1 MSSRGLSLRWRMILI
16 IAGIPLLLLVPVFIY
31 VANQYRDAYR
41 QVYWGKGD
49 LITIQLQQTI
59 ETVAPY
65 VETIQDAPGLA
76 PFLQQIVENN
86 REFDFLALVDNTG
99 LVIEHSTPGLR
110 GTTIA
115 ELAGLDVN
123 APELREMPSFG
134 PIYLI
139 SRAVP
144 MPGDASRQLY
154 VVVGERASIVDP
166 QMTPLLLVG
175 VLVAVGLILLLHF
188 STRGLVL
195 NPLSRLVEGTHIIG
209 SGDLA
214 HTIPVERDD
223 EIGALARSFNDVTA
237 RLRDVI
243 GGLEQ
248 RIAERT
254 AALEHKTLQ
263 LETISLVSQEAGQV
277 RNVVALLETTVSTI
291 ADRFGFYHVG
301 IFILDDAQVWA
312 ILRAASSVG
321 GQRMLARGHRLQVGQ
336 TGIVGFVAA
345 SGKPRIAFN
354 VGEDA
359 AWFNNPDLPE
369 TRSEMALP
377 LKTET
382 QVIGVL
388 DVQSDA
394 SEAFTDED
402 ISTLQLL
409 ADQLTVSLNNAR
421 ALEMMEGALA
431 EVRDIQID
439 YSRQG
444 WARIAAQSRPL
455 AYEYDRVDVNPVPPL
470 PVPEDLYDGHVTRA
484 QMMDGG
490 VPVMMEALRAGGRV
504 LGYLGLSDPQRTWS
518 AEELSLVESVGEQ
531 IALALENA
539 RLFEESQ
546 QSQRQQTLISNVL
559 QVASN
564 PELSFEDVLTE
575 IARILAQALGMAAG
589 IYTFPAP
596 NVPRVQP
603 HAVLDPAEQKLPF
616 PEEVLALSDEHFT
629 FLRGLRRAEL
639 GPVLPLLGG
648 MTLAPEA
655 QEQLAPFDFGR
666 VFYVPLGTTGTQHGF
681 IVMLQY
687 RDNVLPLDP
696 ETRAL
701 IQRLANQIEVVLDNL
716 TLTEETQQRSE
727 EMRSLYNIS
736 LVLSELL
743 EPSDVLAA
751 IIEQGMELLNAD
763 GSGFFSYEPETD
775 TLLLT
780 LDRDGDF
787 ADKIGFRIP
796 HDAGLTGKA
805 IASQQTLFVEDY
817 NVWENRLP
825 LYESARFHSMIAVPL
840 IGRFGPQ
847 GVLLL
852 RSKEIATFGDR
863 EVRLSNLF
871 AQQAAAALDNAR
883 LNKDAQ
889 RRAEEFSLLSQAG
902 IDLLPIRDMEQLL
915 ARAADW
921 TRRIF
926 DVPHVLI
933 FLRDSETDE
942 FVIGRAVDVAEYL
955 VDESAD
961 RRPSSG
967 GLTETIME
975 TRKGLIIQ
983 DTREDDRESSE
994 RMASSGLF
1002 SRMGVPLRVG
1012 EDVLGTVLVS
1022 AVEANKFSES
1032 ELNLLEFLSTQ
1043 VSSAIQNALQFGRT
1057 EAALSVV
1064 RRQARYQANV
1074 SQAAALLTERG
1085 TEATSDVLRLLGEAS
1100 GAVGVLY
1107 LEYHAIEDA
1116 AALVAAAGGGD
1127 GGASHETRDM
1137 RVSHWQTRTMW
1148 AASGDNLDEAQLPRI
1163 PLERTQAWAD
1173 DLISRPYLVLHPD
1186 VLHDEEREMTQRIG
1200 FDSMLVLTVRGEALY
1215 PNIILLGR
1223 TGSDT
1228 VWEEEE
1234 IVAMQTAAAALSN
1247 TIAREGVFEEVQA
1260 SRTET
1265 EALYRGSAELNLAQ
1279 TYDGILN
1286 VVRAH
1291 TALGEGAHHVTL
1303 QLFDRPWTNEQ
1314 EPNYSEVV
1322 AHWTTT
1328 GVSALRQRF
1337 HLGEFPMARTMA
1349 RTTGLTLIDDP
1360 EHDPRLTRRNRALF
1374 SRFFG
1379 AKSVIFVPLVASG
1392 QRIGFLHAMYPEQV
1406 RFSDQE
1412 RRRLE
1417 SLTQQAAI
1425 AAQNRLQLLTIE
1437 ARVNRER
1444 MIREIT
1450 ERIQAAPDV
1459 QGVLQAAVRELGR
1472 AFGTPRNVI
1481 QFRPP
1486 EASEEEETQ

>member
-1 MSSRGLSLRWRMILI
+1 MSSKGLSLRWRMII
-16 IAGIPLLLLVPVFIY
+16 MIAGIPLLLLAPVFIF

-41 QVYWGKGD
+41 QAYWGKGD

-59 ETVAPY
+59 ETIAPY

-76 PFLQQIVENN
+76 PFLQQIVANN
-86 REFDFLALVDNTG
+86 PEFDFLALVDSRG
-99 LVIEHSTPGLR
+99 WVLEHSTPMFKGA
-110 GTTIA
+110 TITNLT
-115 ELAGLDVN
+115 ELDVDT
-123 APELREMPSFG
+123 PQLRNIAFFG
-134 PIYLI
+134 PVYLI
-139 SRAVP
+139 ARAVP
-144 MPGDASRQLY
+144 MPGAPEQQLFI
-154 VVVGERASIVDP
+154 VVGERAGIVDP
-166 QMTPLLLVG
+166 PMTALILIG
-175 VLVAVGLILLLHF
+175 VLGAAGLILLLHF
-188 STRGLVL
+188 SLMGLVL
-195 NPLSRLVEGTHIIG
+195 NPLNRLVEGTRIIG
-209 SGDLA
+209 AGDLA
-214 HTIPVERDD
+214 HTIPVERKD
-223 EIGALARSFNDVTA
+223 EIGVLAQAFNDVAA
-237 RLRDVI
+237 RLREMI
-243 GGLEQ
+243 GGLEE
-248 RIAERT
+248 RITDRT
-254 AALEHKTLQ
+254 ATLERRTLQ
-263 LETISLVSQEAGQV
+263 LETISLVSKEAAQV
-277 RNVVALLETTVSTI
+277 RNVVMLLETTARAISE
-291 ADRFGFYHVG
+291 RFGFYHVG
-301 IFILDDAQVWA
+301 IFILDDAKVWA

-336 TGIVGFVAA
+336 TGIVGFVSA
-345 SGKPRIAFN
+345 SGKPRIVFN

-359 AWFNNPDLPE
+359 VWFNNPDLPE

-377 LKTET
+377 LKIEDE
-382 QVIGVL
+382 VVGVL
-388 DVQSDA
+388 DVQSDVA
-394 SEAFTDED
+394 EAFTDED

-409 ADQLTVSLNNAR
+409 ADQLAVALNNAR

-431 EVRDIQID
+431 EVRELQID

-444 WARIAAQSRPL
+444 WARIAAQARPL

-470 PVPEDLYDGHVTRA
+470 PVPADLRDGRATRA
-484 QMMDGG
+484 QLMDGG
-490 VPVMMEALRAGGRV
+490 VPVVMETLRAGDRV
-504 LGYLGLSDPQRTWS
+504 LGYLGLADSQHTWS
-518 AEELSLVESVGEQ
+518 AEELALVESVSEQ

-564 PELSFEDVLTE
+564 PELSFEEVLTE
-575 IARILAQALGMAAG
+575 IARILAQALGMAVG
-589 IYTFPAP
+589 LYTFPAP
-596 NVPRVQP
+596 NVPRIQP
-603 HAVLDPAEQKLPF
+603 HAVLNPNGEQLPF
-616 PEEVLALSDEHFT
+616 PQDVLTLSDEHFT
-629 FLRGLRRAEL
+629 FLRGLNRAEL
-639 GPVLPLLGG
+639 GPVLPLFGDMAL
-648 MTLAPEA
+648 TPEV
-655 QEQLAPFDFGR
+655 QEQLDPFDFGR
-666 VFYVPLGTTGTQHGF
+666 IFYVPLGSTGTQHGF

-727 EMRSLYNIS
+727 ELRSLYNIS
-736 LVLSELL
+736 LALSELL
-743 EPSDVLAA
+743 EPADVLTA
-751 IIEQGMELLNAD
+751 IIEQGMALLHAD
-763 GSGFFSYEPETD
+763 GSGFFSYEPDSD
-775 TLLLT
+775 TLILS

-787 ADKIGFRIP
+787 ADKLGVRIP

-825 LYESARFHSMIAVPL
+825 LYESARFRAMMAVPL

-852 RSKEIATFGDR
+852 RSTESAAFSER
-863 EVRLSNLF
+863 EARLANLF

-902 IDLLPIRDMEQLL
+902 IDLLPIRDMGQLL
-915 ARAADW
+915 DRAADW

-926 DVPHVLI
+926 DVPHALI
-933 FLRDSETDE
+933 FLQDAETGA
-942 FVIGRAVDVAEYL
+942 FVVGRAVDVSEYL
-955 VDESAD
+955 VDEFED
-961 RRPSSG
+961 RQPSPG
-967 GLTETIME
+967 GLTETLLT
-975 TRKGLIIQ
+975 TRKGLVIK
-983 DTREDDRESSE
+983 DTREDARESSQ
-994 RMASSGLF
+994 RLAGNGLF
-1002 SRMGVPLRVG
+1002 SRLGVPLRVG
-1012 EDVLGTVLVS
+1012 EDVLGAVLIS
-1022 AVEANKFSES
+1022 AVEANHFSEN
-1032 ELNLLEFLSTQ
+1032 ELNLLEFLATQ

-1085 TEATSDVLRLLGEAS
+1085 TEAVHDVLRLLGEAS
-1100 GAVGVLY
+1100 GAAGVLY

-1116 AALVAAAGGGD
+1116 AAIVVAGNGHA
-1127 GGASHETRDM
+1127 T
-1137 RVSHWQTRTMW
+1137 VSHWQSRATWM
-1148 AASGDNLDEAQLPRI
+1148 ASHNGFDDTELLHV
-1163 PLERTQAWAD
+1163 PLERVQRWAD
-1173 DLISRPYLVLHPD
+1173 ELIGKPYLVLRPD
-1186 VLHDEEREMTQRIG
+1186 VLHDEEQELTRMLG
-1200 FDSMLVLTVRGEALY
+1200 FNTLLALTVRGEALY

-1223 TGSDT
+1223 ADGDAA
-1228 VWEEEE
+1228 WEEEE

-1247 TIAREGVFEEVQA
+1247 TIARERVFEEVQA

-1286 VVRAH
+1286 VVRSH

-1303 QLFDRPWTNEQ
+1303 QLFDRAWTDEQ
-1314 EPNYSEVV
+1314 EPIYAEVV

-1328 GVSALRQRF
+1328 EIGALRQRF
-1337 HLGEFPMARTMA
+1337 HLDEFPLARIMAHNP
-1349 RTTGLTLIDDP
+1349 GLTLIDDP
-1360 EHDPRLTRRNRALF
+1360 EHDERFTRRNRALF
-1374 SRFFG
+1374 SRIYG
-1379 AKSVIFVPLVASG
+1379 AKSVLFVPLIASG
-1392 QRIGFLHAMYPEQV
+1392 QRIGFLHAMYPESI
-1406 RFSDQE
+1406 RLSDQE

-1417 SLTQQAAI
+1417 SLSQQAAI

-1459 QGVLQAAVRELGR
+1459 QGVLQAAVREMGR
-1472 AFGTPRNVI
+1472 AFGTPRNII
-1481 QFRPP
+1481 QFRPLQAS
-1486 EASEEEETQ
+1486 ASEKAGDDTA

>member
-1 MSSRGLSLRWRMILI
+1 MSSKGLSLRWRMILI
-16 IAGIPLLLLVPVFIY
+16 IAGIPLLLLIPVFIY

-65 VETIQDAPGLA
+65 VDTIQDAPGLA

-86 REFDFLALVDNTG
+86 RDFDFLALVDSTG
-99 LVIEHSTPGLR
+99 WVIEHSTPGLK
-110 GTTIA
+110 GTTIV
-115 ELAGLDVN
+115 ELAELDVN
-123 APELREMPSFG
+123 APELRQMPAFG

-144 MPGDASRQLY
+144 MPGDASRLLY
-154 VVVGERASIVDP
+154 IVVGERASVVDP
-166 QMTPLLLVG
+166 PMTALIVVG
-175 VLVAVGLILLLHF
+175 VLGSVGLILLLHF
-188 STRGLVL
+188 SMMGLVL
-195 NPLSRLVEGTHIIG
+195 NPLNRLVEGTRIIG
-209 SGDLA
+209 SGNLA
-214 HTIPVERDD
+214 HTIPVERGD
-223 EIGALARSFNDVTA
+223 EIGTLAQSFNDVTA
-237 RLRDVI
+237 RLRDMV

-254 AALEHKTLQ
+254 ADLERKTLQ
-263 LETISLVSQEAGQV
+263 LETISLVSKEVAQV
-277 RNVVALLETTVSTI
+277 RNVVTLLETTARAIS
-291 ADRFGFYHVG
+291 DRFGFYHVG
-301 IFILDDAQVWA
+301 VFILDDVKTWA
-312 ILRAASSVG
+312 ILRAASSAG
-321 GQRMLARGHRLQVGQ
+321 GQRMLARGHRLEVGQ
-336 TGIVGFVAA
+336 TGIVGFVAG
-345 SGKPRIAFN
+345 SGQPRIVFN

-359 AWFNNPDLPE
+359 SWFNNPDLPE

-377 LKTET
+377 LKMEDE
-382 QVIGVL
+382 VIGVL

-394 SEAFTDED
+394 PEAFTDED

-409 ADQLTVSLNNAR
+409 ADQLAVALNNAR
-421 ALEMMEGALA
+421 ALEMMESALA

-470 PVPEDLYDGHVTRA
+470 PVPADLRDGRATRA
-484 QMMDGG
+484 QVMDGG
-490 VPVMMEALRAGGRV
+490 VPVMMETLRAGDRV
-504 LGYLGLSDPQRTWS
+504 LGYLGLADSQRTWS

-564 PELSFEDVLTE
+564 PDLSFEDVLTE
-575 IARILAQALGMAAG
+575 IARILAQALGMAVG

-603 HAVLDPAEQKLPF
+603 HTVLAPGGKKLPF
-616 PEEVLALSDEHFT
+616 PEDILTLSDEHLT

-639 GPVLPLLGG
+639 GPLHPLLGDIPL
-648 MTLAPEA
+648 TTEA
-655 QEQLAPFDFGR
+655 QEQLVPFDSGR
-666 VFYVPLGTTGTQHGF
+666 VFYVPLGSTGTQQGF
-681 IVMLQY
+681 IMMLQY

-716 TLTEETQQRSE
+716 TLTEETQLRSE

-743 EPSDVLAA
+743 EPADVLAA
-751 IIEQGMELLNAD
+751 IIEQGETLLNAD
-763 GSGFFSYEPETD
+763 SSGFFEYDAETD
-775 TLLLT
+775 DLALVL
-780 LDRDGDF
+780 G
-787 ADKIGFRIP
+787 AP
-796 HDAGLTGKA
+796 DAATAQVGLRLQRGEGLAGKA
-805 IASQQTLFVEDY
+805 LAEQQTLFIDDY
-817 NVWENRLP
+817 AVWAEQVSALHS
-825 LYESARFHSMIAVPL
+825 ESFHSIMAVPL

-847 GVLLL
+847 GVLTL
-852 RSKEIATFGDR
+852 RATEVAAFSDR
-863 EVRLSNLF
+863 EVRLANLF

-902 IDLLPIRDMEQLL
+902 IDLLPIRDMGQLL
-915 ARAADW
+915 ERAADW

-926 DVPHVLI
+926 DAPHAVVY
-933 FLRDSETDE
+933 LRDPTVGG
-942 FVIGRAVDVAEYL
+942 FVTGSSM
-955 VDESAD
+955 ESAE
-961 RRPSSG
+961 RVWMEPEESGPSSG
-967 GLTETIME
+967 GLTETIMA
-975 TRKGLIIQ
+975 TRKGLIVQ
-983 DTREDDRESSE
+983 DTREDTRDSS
-994 RMASSGLF
+994 RRLADGGLF
-1002 SRMGVPLRVG
+1002 SRMGVPLRIG
-1012 EDVLGTVLVS
+1012 EEVLGAVLIS
-1022 AVEANKFSES
+1022 GVEPNLFGGR
-1032 ELNLLEFLSTQ
+1032 ELDLLEFLATQ
-1043 VSSAIQNALQFGRT
+1043 VSSAIQNGLQFGRT

-1064 RRQARYQANV
+1064 RRQARYQANI

-1085 TEATSDVLRLLGEAS
+1085 TDAVSDVLRLLGEAS
-1100 GAVGVLY
+1100 GAAGVLY
-1107 LEYHAIEDA
+1107 LEYHAVEDA
-1116 AALVAAAGGGD
+1116 AVLDVAVD
-1127 GGASHETRDM
+1127 GSTEGTPRA
-1137 RVSHWQTRTMW
+1137 SHWQSRAMW
-1148 AASGDNLDEAQLPRI
+1148 AETSPDGFDDSPLPRI
-1163 PLERTQAWAD
+1163 PLQRVQTWAD
-1173 DLISRPYLVLHPD
+1173 ELIGKPYLMLQPDALHKKEHE
-1186 VLHDEEREMTQRIG
+1186 LMQALG
-1200 FDSMLVLTVRGEALY
+1200 FNTLLLLTVRGEALY

-1223 TGSDT
+1223 ADADNA
-1228 VWEEEE
+1228 WQEEE
-1234 IVAMQTAAAALSN
+1234 IVAMQTAANALSN
-1247 TIAREGVFEEVQA
+1247 TIARERVFEEVQA

-1286 VVRAH
+1286 VVREH
-1291 TALGEGAHHVTL
+1291 TALGEGAHHITL
-1303 QLFDRPWTNEQ
+1303 QLFDRPWTDDQ
-1314 EPNYSEVV
+1314 EPDYSEVV

-1328 GVSALRQRF
+1328 GISALRQRYR
-1337 HLGEFPMARTMA
+1337 LEEFPLARIIA
-1349 RTTGLTLIDDP
+1349 RDAGMTLIDDL
-1360 EHDPRLTRRNRALF
+1360 EHDSRFTRRNRALF
-1374 SRFFG
+1374 MRIYG
-1379 AKSVIFVPLVASG
+1379 AKSTLFLPLVASG
-1392 QRIGFLHAMYPEQV
+1392 QRIGFLNAMYPEQV

-1486 EASEEEETQ
+1486 QASED

>member
-1 MSSRGLSLRWRMILI
+1 MSSKGLSLRWRMILI

-31 VANQYRDAYR
+31 VANQYRNAYR

-86 REFDFLALVDNTG
+86 RDFDFLALVDSTG
-99 LVIEHSTPGLR
+99 WVIEHSTPGLK

-115 ELAGLDVN
+115 ELAELDVN
-123 APELREMPSFG
+123 APELRTMPAFG

-144 MPGDASRQLY
+144 MPGDASRLLY
-154 VVVGERASIVDP
+154 IVVGERAGIVEP
-166 QMTPLLLVG
+166 SMTVLILVG
-175 VLVAVGLILLLHF
+175 VLGAVGLILLLHF
-188 STRGLVL
+188 SLMGLVL
-195 NPLSRLVEGTHIIG
+195 NPLNRLVEGTRIIG
-209 SGDLA
+209 SGNLA
-214 HTIPVERDD
+214 HTIPIERDD
-223 EIGALARSFNDVTA
+223 EIGTLAQSFNDVTA
-237 RLRDVI
+237 RLRDMV

-248 RIAERT
+248 RIVERT
-254 AALEHKTLQ
+254 AALEHRTLQ
-263 LETISLVSQEAGQV
+263 LETISLVSKEAAQV
-277 RNVVALLETTVSTI
+277 RNVVTLLETTVRAIS
-291 ADRFGFYHVG
+291 DRFGFYHVG
-301 IFILDDAQVWA
+301 IFILDDAKMWA
-312 ILRAASSVG
+312 ILRAASSAG

-336 TGIVGFVAA
+336 TGIVGFVAG
-345 SGKPRIAFN
+345 SGKPRIVFN

-359 AWFNNPDLPE
+359 VWFNNPDLPN

-377 LKTET
+377 LKAEDE
-382 QVIGVL
+382 VIGVL

-394 SEAFTDED
+394 PEAFTAED

-409 ADQLTVSLNNAR
+409 ADQLAVALNNAR

-455 AYEYDRVDVNPVPPL
+455 AYEYDRVDVNPVSPL
-470 PVPEDLYDGHVTRA
+470 PVPAELRDGRATRA
-484 QMMDGG
+484 QLMDGG
-490 VPVMMEALRAGGRV
+490 VPVVMETLRAGDRV
-504 LGYLGLSDPQRTWS
+504 LGYLGLADSQRTWS
-518 AEELSLVESVGEQ
+518 AEELSLVESVSEQ

-564 PELSFEDVLTE
+564 PDLSFEEVLTE

-589 IYTFPAP
+589 LYTFPTL
-596 NVPRVQP
+596 NVPRIQP
-603 HAVLDPAEQKLPF
+603 HAVLDPAGQRLPF
-616 PEEVLALSDEHFT
+616 PDEVLTLSDEHFT
-629 FLRGLRRAEL
+629 FLRGLNRAEL

-648 MTLAPEA
+648 MTLSPEA
-655 QEQLAPFDFGR
+655 QKQLAPFDFGR
-666 VFYVPLGTTGTQHGF
+666 VFYVPLGSSGTQHGF

-727 EMRSLYNIS
+727 ELRSLYNIS
-736 LVLSELL
+736 LTLSELL
-743 EPSDVLAA
+743 EPADVLAA
-751 IIEQGMELLNAD
+751 IVEQGVTLLNAD
-763 GSGFFSYEPETD
+763 GGGFFRYEPDTD
-775 TLLLT
+775 TLILS
-780 LDRDGDF
+780 LDHDGDF

-796 HDAGLTGKA
+796 RDAGLTGKA

-825 LYESARFHSMIAVPL
+825 LYESARFRAMMAVPL

-852 RSKEIATFGDR
+852 RSKEIAAFSER
-863 EVRLSNLF
+863 EARLANLF

-902 IDLLPIRDMEQLL
+902 IDLLPIRDMGQLL
-915 ARAADW
+915 ERAADW

-926 DVPHVLI
+926 AVSRTVI
-933 FLRDSETDE
+933 YLRDPHGDG
-942 FVIGRAVDVAEYL
+942 FVSGHSVDSAAHAWAEHDAVPL
-955 VDESAD
+955 
-961 RRPSSG
+961 PTPG
-967 GLTETIME
+967 GLTETIMA
-975 TRKGLIIQ
+975 TRKSLIIK
-983 DTREDDRESSE
+983 DTREDARESSRRLAE
-994 RMASSGLF
+994 IGLLA
-1002 SRMGVPLRVG
+1002 RMGAPLRVG
-1012 EDVLGTVLVS
+1012 EDVLGAVLIS
-1022 AVEANKFSES
+1022 GVEANQFGER
-1032 ELNLLEFLSTQ
+1032 ELNLLEFLATQ
-1043 VSSAIQNALQFGRT
+1043 VSSAIQNALQFDRT

-1064 RRQARYQANV
+1064 RRQARYQANI
-1074 SQAAALLTERG
+1074 SQATALLTERG
-1085 TEATSDVLRLLGEAS
+1085 TEATPDVLRLLGEAS
-1100 GAVGVLY
+1100 GAAGVLY
-1107 LEYHAIEDA
+1107 LEYHALEDA
-1116 AALVAAAGGGD
+1116 AAVVAGNGGEV
-1127 GGASHETRDM
+1127 A
-1137 RVSHWQTRTMW
+1137 SHWQSRAVW
-1148 AASGDNLDEAQLPRI
+1148 LASAGSFDVTQLPRF
-1163 PLERTQAWAD
+1163 PLERVQVWAD
-1173 DLISRPYLVLHPD
+1173 ELIARPYLTLRPD
-1186 VLHDEEREMTQRIG
+1186 ALHDEERELMRTLG
-1200 FDSMLVLTVRGEALY
+1200 FNTMLALTVRGEALY
-1215 PNIILLGR
+1215 PNVILLGR
-1223 TGSDT
+1223 VDGDT
-1228 VWEEEE
+1228 VWQEEE

-1247 TIAREGVFEEVQA
+1247 TIARERVFEEVQA

-1286 VVRAH
+1286 VIREH
-1291 TALGEGAHHVTL
+1291 TALGEGAHHITL
-1303 QLFDRPWTNEQ
+1303 QLFNRPWTDDQ
-1314 EPNYSEVV
+1314 EPDYSEVV

-1328 GVSALRQRF
+1328 GISALRQRYR
-1337 HLGEFPMARTMA
+1337 LEEFPLVRQIARNAGMMF
-1349 RTTGLTLIDDP
+1349 IDNIEQDS
-1360 EHDPRLTRRNRALF
+1360 RFTRRNRALF
-1374 SRFFG
+1374 VRIYG
-1379 AKSVIFVPLVASG
+1379 AKSILFLPLVASG
-1392 QRIGFLHAMYPEQV
+1392 QRIGFLNAMYPAQV

-1472 AFGTPRNVI
+1472 AFGTPRNII

-1486 EASEEEETQ
+1486 QASEEERR

>member
-16 IAGIPLLLLVPVFIY
+16 IAGIPLVLLIPVFIY
-31 VANQYRDAYR
+31 VANQYRNAYR

-59 ETVAPY
+59 QTVAPY

-76 PFLQQIVENN
+76 PFLQQIVVNN
-86 REFDFLALVDNTG
+86 REFDFLALVDSAG
-99 LVIEHSTPGLR
+99 WVIEHSTPGLK
-110 GTTIA
+110 GTRII

-123 APELREMPSFG
+123 VPELREMPAFG

-144 MPGDASRQLY
+144 MPGDTSRLLY
-154 VVVGERASIVDP
+154 IVVGERASIVDP
-166 QMTPLLLVG
+166 QMTALWLAGALA
-175 VLVAVGLILLLHF
+175 AVGLISLLHF
-188 STRGLVL
+188 SMRALIL
-195 NPLSRLVEGTHIIG
+195 SPLSRLVEGARIIG
-209 SGDLA
+209 AGNLA
-214 HTIPVERDD
+214 YAIPVERED
-223 EIGALARSFNDVTA
+223 EIGVLAQAFNDGAA
-237 RLRDVI
+237 RLRDMI

-254 AALEHKTLQ
+254 AALERKTAQ
-263 LETISLVSQEAGQV
+263 LETVSLVSKEAAQV
-277 RNVVALLETTVSTI
+277 RNVVMFLETTAHAISE
-291 ADRFGFYHVG
+291 RFGFYHVG
-301 IFILDDAQVWA
+301 IFILDDAKVWA
-312 ILRAASSVG
+312 ILRAASSAG
-321 GQRMLARGHRLQVGQ
+321 GQRMLARGHRLEVGQ
-336 TGIVGFVAA
+336 TGIVGFVAG
-345 SGKPRIAFN
+345 SGKPRIVFN
-354 VGEDA
+354 VGEDT

-377 LKTET
+377 LTVEDE
-382 QVIGVL
+382 VVGVL

-394 SEAFTDED
+394 AEAFTDDD

-409 ADQLTVSLNNAR
+409 ADQLTVALNNAR

-470 PVPEDLYDGHVTRA
+470 PVPTDLRDGRVTRA
-484 QMMDGG
+484 QLMDGG
-490 VPVMMEALRAGGRV
+490 VPVVMEALRAGDRV
-504 LGYLGLSDPQRTWS
+504 LGYLGLADSQRTWS
-518 AEELSLVESVGEQ
+518 PEELSLVESVGEQ

-589 IYTFPAP
+589 IFTFPVP
-596 NVPRVQP
+596 NVPRIQP
-603 HAVLDPAEQKLPF
+603 HAVLDSAGHQLPF
-616 PEEVLALSDEHFT
+616 PQEVLTLSDEHFT
-629 FLRGLRRAEL
+629 FLRGLNRAEL

-648 MTLAPEA
+648 IALSQEA
-655 QEQLAPFDFGR
+655 QEQFAPFDFGR
-666 VFYVPLGTTGTQHGF
+666 VFYVPLGSSGTQHGF

-727 EMRSLYNIS
+727 ELRSLYNIS
-736 LVLSELL
+736 LALSELL
-743 EPSDVLAA
+743 EPADVLTA
-751 IIEQGMELLNAD
+751 IVEQGVALLHAD
-763 GSGFFSYEPETD
+763 GSGFFSYEPDTD
-775 TLLLT
+775 TLILS

-787 ADKIGFRIP
+787 ADKLGFRIS

-817 NVWENRLP
+817 NMWESRLP
-825 LYESARFHSMIAVPL
+825 LYESARFRAMMAVPL

-852 RSKEIATFGDR
+852 RSKDIAAFSER
-863 EVRLSNLF
+863 EARLANLF

-902 IDLLPIRDMEQLL
+902 IDLLPIRDMGQLL
-915 ARAADW
+915 DRAADW

-926 DVPHVLI
+926 DVPHALI
-933 FLRDSETDE
+933 FLREAETGA
-942 FVIGRAVDVAEYL
+942 FVVGRAVDVSEYL
-955 VDESAD
+955 VQESED
-961 RRPSSG
+961 RQPSPG
-967 GLTETIME
+967 GLTETVMK
-975 TRKGLIIQ
+975 TRKGLIVP
-983 DTREDDRESSE
+983 DTREDARESSQ
-994 RMASSGLF
+994 RLAGSGLF
-1002 SRMGVPLRVG
+1002 TRMGVPLRVG
-1012 EDVLGTVLVS
+1012 EEVLGAVLIS
-1022 AVEANKFSES
+1022 GVEANQFSER
-1032 ELNLLEFLSTQ
+1032 ELNLLEFLATQ

-1085 TEATSDVLRLLGEAS
+1085 TDAVSDVLRLLGEAS
-1100 GAVGVLY
+1100 GAAGVFY
-1107 LEYHAIEDA
+1107 LEYHAVEDA
-1116 AALVAAAGGGD
+1116 TTVAAGD
-1127 GGASHETRDM
+1127 GDETA
-1137 RVSHWQTRTMW
+1137 SHWQSRAVW
-1148 AASGDNLDEAQLPRI
+1148 LASGGGFDETQLSLV
-1163 PLERTQAWAD
+1163 PLERVQVWAD
-1173 DLISRPYLVLHPD
+1173 ELIGRPYLVLQPD
-1186 VLHDEEREMTQRIG
+1186 ALHGAERQLVQMFG
-1200 FDSMLVLTVRGEALY
+1200 FNTLLLLTVRGEALY

-1223 TGSDT
+1223 ADGDT
-1228 VWEEEE
+1228 VWQEEE
-1234 IVAMQTAAAALSN
+1234 IVAMQTAAATLSN
-1247 TIAREGVFEEVQA
+1247 TIARERVFEEVQA

-1286 VVRAH
+1286 VVRSY

-1303 QLFDRPWTNEQ
+1303 QLFDRAWTDGQ
-1314 EPNYSEVV
+1314 EPHYSEVV

-1328 GVSALRQRF
+1328 DTNALRQRF
-1337 HLGEFPMARTMA
+1337 YLDEFPLARMVA
-1349 RTTGLTLIDDP
+1349 RDPGLTLIDDP
-1360 EHDPRLTRRNRALF
+1360 DHDERLTRRNRALF
-1374 SRFFG
+1374 SRVFG
-1379 AKSVIFVPLVASG
+1379 AKSILFLPLIASG

-1406 RFSDQE
+1406 RFSEQE

-1472 AFGTPRNVI
+1472 AFGTPRNII

-1486 EASEEEETQ
+1486 PASEDEKAGDDSA

>member
-1 MSSRGLSLRWRMILI
+1 MSPKGLSLRWRMILI
-16 IAGIPLLLLVPVFIY
+16 IAGIPLLLLIPVFIY

-76 PFLQQIVENN
+76 PFLQQIVANN
-86 REFDFLALVDNTG
+86 PEFDFLALVDSQG
-99 LVIEHSTPGLR
+99 WVLEHSAPMFKGA
-110 GTTIA
+110 TIIKLT
-115 ELAGLDVN
+115 ELDVE
-123 APELREMPSFG
+123 APQLREVPYFG
-134 PIYLI
+134 TVYLI
-139 SRAVP
+139 TRAVP
-144 MPGDASRQLY
+144 MPGAPEQPLY
-154 VVVGERASIVDP
+154 IVVGERASIVDP
-166 QMTPLLLVG
+166 PMMPLSLVG
-175 VLVAVGLILLLHF
+175 VAGAVGLILLLHF
-188 STRGLVL
+188 SLLGLVL
-195 NPLSRLVEGTHIIG
+195 NPLNRLVEGTCII
-209 SGDLA
+209 SAGDLT
-214 HTIPVERDD
+214 HTIPVERQD
-223 EIGALARSFNDVTA
+223 EIGTLAQAFNAVTA
-237 RLRDVI
+237 RLHDVI
-243 GGLEQ
+243 GGLEE

-254 AALEHKTLQ
+254 AALEHRTLQ
-263 LETISLVSQEAGQV
+263 LETISLVSKEAAQV
-277 RNVVALLETTVSTI
+277 RNVVMLLETTARAISEG
-291 ADRFGFYHVG
+291 FGFYHVG
-301 IFILDDAQVWA
+301 IFILDDAKVWA

-336 TGIVGFVAA
+336 TGIVGFVAS
-345 SGKPRIAFN
+345 SGKPRIVFN

-377 LKTET
+377 LKTEDE
-382 QVIGVL
+382 VIGVL
-388 DVQSDA
+388 DVQSDVA
-394 SEAFTDED
+394 EAFTDED

-409 ADQLTVSLNNAR
+409 ADQLAVALNNAR

-444 WARIAAQSRPL
+444 WARIAAQARPL

-470 PVPEDLYDGHVTRA
+470 PVPDDLRDGRVTRA
-484 QMMDGG
+484 QLMDGG
-490 VPVMMEALRAGGRV
+490 VPVMMEALRAGDRV
-504 LGYLGLSDPQRTWS
+504 LGYLGLADSQRTWS
-518 AEELSLVESVGEQ
+518 AEELSLVESVSEQ

-564 PELSFEDVLTE
+564 PDLSFEDVLAE
-575 IARILAQALGMAAG
+575 IARILAQALGMAVG
-589 IYTFPAP
+589 IYTFPTP
-596 NVPRVQP
+596 NVPRIQP
-603 HAVLDPAEQKLPF
+603 HAVLDPAGETLPF
-616 PEEVLALSDEHFT
+616 PEDILTLSDEHFT

-648 MTLAPEA
+648 ITLAPAA

-666 VFYVPLGTTGTQHGF
+666 VFYVPLGSTGTQHGF

-727 EMRSLYNIS
+727 ELRSLYNIS
-736 LVLSELL
+736 LALSELL
-743 EPSDVLAA
+743 EPEDVLTA
-751 IIEQGMELLNAD
+751 IVEQGLALLDAD
-763 GSGFFSYEPETD
+763 GSGFFSYDVETD
-775 TLLLT
+775 SLILT
-780 LDRDGDF
+780 RDAP
-787 ADKIGFRIP
+787 ADASSQLGIRLQRGEGL
-796 HDAGLTGKA
+796 AGEALVK
-805 IASQQTLFVEDY
+805 QQTLFIEDY
-817 NVWENRLP
+817 EAWDKHISTLA
-825 LYESARFHSMIAVPL
+825 SSQFHSIIAVPL

-847 GVLLL
+847 GVLIL
-852 RSKEIATFGDR
+852 RSAEVGVFGDR
-863 EVRLSNLF
+863 EARLANLF

-915 ARAADW
+915 ESAADW

-926 DVPHVLI
+926 DVPRAVVY
-933 FLRDSETDE
+933 LRDPAIDVFVSGRSVDSAEHAWVEQEDE
-942 FVIGRAVDVAEYL
+942 M
-955 VDESAD
+955 
-961 RRPSSG
+961 PSSG
-967 GLTETIME
+967 GLTETIMA

-983 DTREDDRESSE
+983 DTREDARESSQLL
-994 RMASSGLF
+994 AKTGLF
-1002 SRMGVPLRVG
+1002 ARIGVPLRVG
-1012 EDVLGTVLVS
+1012 EDVLGAVLIS
-1022 AVEANKFSES
+1022 GPDANQFSER
-1032 ELNLLEFLSTQ
+1032 ELNLLEFLATQ

-1074 SQAAALLTERG
+1074 SQATALLTERG
-1085 TEATSDVLRLLGEAS
+1085 TDAVSDVLRLLGEAS
-1100 GAVGVLY
+1100 GAAGVLY
-1107 LEYHAIEDA
+1107 LEYHAVEDA
-1116 AALVAAAGGGD
+1116 AVVDAAGNGD
-1127 GGASHETRDM
+1127 GDKATAH
-1137 RVSHWQTRTMW
+1137 VSHWQSRAMW
-1148 AASGDNLDEAQLPRI
+1148 MAASAGDVDDSRLAHI
-1163 PLERTQAWAD
+1163 PLERVQRWAD
-1173 DLISRPYLVLHPD
+1173 ELIGKPYLVIQPAALLD
-1186 VLHDEEREMTQRIG
+1186 TERELMQ
-1200 FDSMLVLTVRGEALY
+1200 MLDFNTVLALTVRGDALY

-1223 TGSDT
+1223 ADAGVT
-1228 VWEEEE
+1228 WEEEE

-1247 TIAREGVFEEVQA
+1247 TIARERVFEEVQA

-1291 TALGEGAHHVTL
+1291 TALGDGAHHVTL
-1303 QLFDRPWTNEQ
+1303 QLFDRPWTDAQ
-1314 EPNYSEVV
+1314 EPEYSEVV

-1328 GVSALRQRF
+1328 EISAMRERYRMS
-1337 HLGEFPMARTMA
+1337 EFPLARMIA
-1349 RTTGLTLIDDP
+1349 RDPGLTLINDAA
-1360 EHDPRLTRRNRALF
+1360 HDPRLTRRNRALF
-1374 SRFFG
+1374 SRIYG
-1379 AKSVIFVPLVASG
+1379 AKSVLFVPLIASG
-1392 QRIGFLHAMYPEQV
+1392 QRIGFLHAMYPQPV
-1406 RFSDQE
+1406 RLSDQE

-1444 MIREIT
+1444 MIREIS

-1472 AFGTPRNVI
+1472 AFGTPRNII

-1486 EASEEEETQ
+1486 QASEEGQAGDDNA

>member
-1 MSSRGLSLRWRMILI
+1 MSSKGLSLRWRMILI
-16 IAGIPLLLLVPVFIY
+16 IAGIPLLLLIPVFIY

-65 VETIQDAPGLA
+65 VVTIQDAPGLA

-86 REFDFLALVDNTG
+86 REFDFLALVDSEG
-99 LVIEHSTPGLR
+99 HVIEYSSPGVK
-110 GTTIA
+110 GTTVA

-123 APELREMPSFG
+123 APELRTLPAFG
-134 PIYLI
+134 SIYLI

-144 MPGDASRQLY
+144 MPGDPDRLLY
-154 VVVGERASIVDP
+154 IVVGERASIVDP
-166 QMTPLLLVG
+166 PMTALILVA
-175 VLVAVGLILLLHF
+175 VLAAVGLILLLHF
-188 STRGLVL
+188 SLMGLVL
-195 NPLSRLVEGTHIIG
+195 NPLNRLVEGTRIIG
-209 SGDLA
+209 SGNLA

-223 EIGALARSFNDVTA
+223 EIGVLAQSFNDVTT
-237 RLRDVI
+237 RLREMI
-243 GGLEQ
+243 GGLEE

-254 AALEHKTLQ
+254 ADLERKTLQ
-263 LETISLVSQEAGQV
+263 LETISLVSKEVAQV
-277 RNVVALLETTVSTI
+277 RNVVTLLETTAHAIS
-291 ADRFGFYHVG
+291 DRFGFYHVG
-301 IFILDDAQVWA
+301 VFILDDAKTWA
-312 ILRAASSVG
+312 ILRAASSAG
-321 GQRMLARGHRLQVGQ
+321 GQRMLARGHRLEVGQ

-345 SGKPRIAFN
+345 SGKPRIVFN
-354 VGEDA
+354 VGEDT
-359 AWFNNPDLPE
+359 AWFNNPDLPD

-377 LKTET
+377 LLVEDE
-382 QVIGVL
+382 VVGVL
-388 DVQSDA
+388 DVQSDVA
-394 SEAFTDED
+394 EAFTDED
-402 ISTLQLL
+402 ISTLQLMT
-409 ADQLTVSLNNAR
+409 DQLAVALNNAR
-421 ALEMMEGALA
+421 ALEMMESALA

-470 PVPEDLYDGHVTRA
+470 PVPSDLRDGRVTRA
-484 QMMDGG
+484 HLMDGG
-490 VPVMMEALRAGGRV
+490 VPVMMESLRAGDRV
-504 LGYLGLSDPQRTWS
+504 LGYVGLADSQRTWS
-518 AEELSLVESVGEQ
+518 AEELSLVESVSEQ

-564 PELSFEDVLTE
+564 PDLSFEEVLTE

-589 IYTFPAP
+589 IYTFPVP
-596 NVPRVQP
+596 NVPRIQP
-603 HAVLDPAEQKLPF
+603 HAVLNSAGEKLPF
-616 PEEVLALSDEHFT
+616 PEDILTLSDEHFT

-639 GPVLPLLGG
+639 GPLNPLLGDVPL
-648 MTLAPEA
+648 TPEA
-655 QEQLAPFDFGR
+655 QEQLALFDSR
-666 VFYVPLGTTGTQHGF
+666 RAFYVPLGSTGTQHGF
-681 IVMLQY
+681 IMMLQY

-727 EMRSLYNIS
+727 ELRSLYNIS
-736 LVLSELL
+736 LALSELL
-743 EPSDVLAA
+743 EPVDVLAA
-751 IIEQGMELLNAD
+751 IVEQGATLLNAD
-763 GSGFFSYEPETD
+763 SSGFFEYDIETD
-775 TLLLT
+775 ELVLSL
-780 LDRDGDF
+780 G
-787 ADKIGFRIP
+787 AP
-796 HDAGLTGKA
+796 DAASGQVGLRLRRGEGLA
-805 IASQQTLFVEDY
+805 GEALAQQQTVLVDDY
-817 NVWENRLP
+817 EVWEKRVPELR
-825 LYESARFHSMIAVPL
+825 SSRFHAIMAVPL
-840 IGRFGPQ
+840 VGRFGPQ
-847 GVLLL
+847 GVLIL
-852 RSKEIATFGDR
+852 RSVEVAAFGDR
-863 EVRLSNLF
+863 EVRLANLF

-902 IDLLPIRDMEQLL
+902 IDLLPIRDMGQLL
-915 ARAADW
+915 ERAADW

-926 DVPHVLI
+926 DVPHALI
-933 FLRDSETDE
+933 FLRDSETGE
-942 FVIGRAVDVAEYL
+942 FVVGRAVDAAEYL

-961 RRPSSG
+961 RQPGPGS
-967 GLTETIME
+967 LTETIME
-975 TRKGLIIQ
+975 TRTGLIIQ
-983 DTREDDRESSE
+983 DTREDARESSQ
-994 RMASSGLF
+994 RMVSSGLF
-1002 SRMGVPLRVG
+1002 SRMGVPLRIG
-1012 EDVLGTVLVS
+1012 DDVLGAVLIS
-1022 AVEANKFSES
+1022 TVEANAFSES
-1032 ELNLLEFLSTQ
+1032 ELNLLEFLATQ

-1085 TEATSDVLRLLGEAS
+1085 TEAVSDVLRLLGEAS
-1100 GAVGVLY
+1100 GATGVLY

-1116 AALVAAAGGGD
+1116 AALVPTSDVGAESTTR
-1127 GGASHETRDM
+1127 ASHWKSRA
-1137 RVSHWQTRTMW
+1137 MW
-1148 AASGDNLDEAQLPRI
+1148 AATSNGDLDEAQLPRI
-1163 PLERTQAWAD
+1163 PLERVQPWAD
-1173 DLISRPYLVLHPD
+1173 ELIGKPYLTLQPD
-1186 VLHDEEREMTQRIG
+1186 ALQDEERGLMQDLG
-1200 FDSMLVLTVRGEALY
+1200 FNTLLALTVRGEALY
-1215 PNIILLGR
+1215 PNLILLGR
-1223 TGSDT
+1223 ADGDA
-1228 VWEEEE
+1228 VWQEEE

-1286 VVRAH
+1286 VVREH
-1291 TALGEGAHHVTL
+1291 TALGEGAHHITL
-1303 QLFDRPWTNEQ
+1303 QLFNRPWTDGQ
-1314 EPNYSEVV
+1314 EPDYSEVV

-1328 GVSALRQRF
+1328 GTSALRQRYR
-1337 HLGEFPMARTMA
+1337 LDEFPQARMIA
-1349 RTTGLTLIDDP
+1349 RNAGLTLIDDP
-1360 EHDPRLTRRNRALF
+1360 EHDPRFTRRNRALF
-1374 SRFFG
+1374 SRIFG
-1379 AKSVIFVPLVASG
+1379 AKSILFLPLIASG
-1392 QRIGFLHAMYPEQV
+1392 QRIGFLNAMYPEQV

-1472 AFGTPRNVI
+1472 AFGTPRNII

-1486 EASEEEETQ
+1486 QVSKDGEDGDESA

>member
-1 MSSRGLSLRWRMILI
+1 MSSKGLSLRWRMILI
-16 IAGIPLLLLVPVFIY
+16 IVGVPLLLLIPVFIY

-76 PFLQQIVENN
+76 AFLQQIVENN
-86 REFDFLALVDNTG
+86 REFDFLALVDSTG
-99 LVIEHSTPGLR
+99 LVIEHSLPGLR

-115 ELAGLDVN
+115 ELARLDVN
-123 APELREMPSFG
+123 VPELREMPTFG

-144 MPGDASRQLY
+144 MPGDTSRLLY
-154 VVVGERASIVDP
+154 IVVGERASIVDP
-166 QMTPLLLVG
+166 QMRPLLLVG
-175 VLVAVGLILLLHF
+175 ALVAVGLILLLHF
-188 STRGLVL
+188 SLAGLVL
-195 NPLSRLVEGTHIIG
+195 NPLSRLVEGTRIIG
-209 SGDLA
+209 SGNLA
-214 HTIPVERDD
+214 HTIPVKRDD

-237 RLRDVI
+237 RLRDMI

-254 AALEHKTLQ
+254 TALERKTLQ
-263 LETISLVSQEAGQV
+263 LETISLVSKEAAQV
-277 RNVVALLETTVSTI
+277 RNVVMLLETTTHAIS
-291 ADRFGFYHVG
+291 DRFGFYHVG
-301 IFILDDAQVWA
+301 IFILDDAKVWA
-312 ILRAASSVG
+312 ILRAASSAG

-345 SGKPRIAFN
+345 SGKPRIVFN
-354 VGEDA
+354 VGEDT

-377 LKTET
+377 LKVEDE
-382 QVIGVL
+382 VVGVL
-388 DVQSDA
+388 DVQSDVP
-394 SEAFTDED
+394 EAFTDED

-409 ADQLTVSLNNAR
+409 ADQLAVALNNAR

-470 PVPEDLYDGHVTRA
+470 PVPADLRDGRVTRA
-484 QMMDGG
+484 QLMDGG
-490 VPVMMEALRAGGRV
+490 VPVMMESLRAGGRV
-504 LGYLGLSDPQRTWS
+504 LGYLGLTDSQRTWS
-518 AEELSLVESVGEQ
+518 ADELSLVESVGEQ

-564 PELSFEDVLTE
+564 PDLDFEEVLGE
-575 IARILAQALGMAAG
+575 IARILAQSLGMAVG
-589 IYTFPAP
+589 LYTFPTP
-596 NVPRVQP
+596 NVPRLQP
-603 HAVLDPAEQKLPF
+603 HTVLDPAGQELPF
-616 PEEVLALSDEHFT
+616 PAEVLTLSDEHFA

-639 GPVLPLLGG
+639 GPLLPLLGG
-648 MTLAPEA
+648 IPFGPEL
-655 QEQLAPFDFGR
+655 QKQLTPFDSRR
-666 VFYVPLGTTGTQHGF
+666 VFYVPLGSTGTQHGF

-727 EMRSLYNIS
+727 ELRSLYTIS
-736 LVLSELL
+736 LALSELL
-743 EPSDVLAA
+743 EPADVQSA
-751 IIEQGMELLNAD
+751 IVEQGTKLLNAD
-763 GSGFFSYEPETD
+763 GSGFFSYEPDTET
-775 TLLLT
+775 LVLS
-780 LDRDGDF
+780 LDHDGDF
-787 ADKIGFRIP
+787 ADKLGFRIA

-805 IASQQTLFVEDY
+805 LAQQQTLFVEDY
-817 NVWENRLP
+817 NVWENHLP
-825 LYESARFHSMIAVPL
+825 LYESARYHAMMAVPL

-852 RSKEIATFGDR
+852 RSAESAAFSER
-863 EVRLSNLF
+863 EARLANLF

-902 IDLLPIRDMEQLL
+902 IDLLPIRDMGQLL
-915 ARAADW
+915 ERAADW

-926 DVPHVLI
+926 DVPRAVVY
-933 FLRDSETDE
+933 LRDPAIDGFVVGRSVDSAEHAWVESEA
-942 FVIGRAVDVAEYL
+942 GGP
-955 VDESAD
+955 SA
-961 RRPSSG
+961 G
-967 GLTETIME
+967 GLTETIIA
-975 TRKGLIIQ
+975 TRKGLVIQ
-983 DTREDDRESSE
+983 DAREDTRPSS
-994 RMASSGLF
+994 RHLAAIGLL

-1012 EDVLGTVLVS
+1012 EEVLGAVLIS
-1022 AVEANKFSES
+1022 GVEPNQFSER
-1032 ELNLLEFLSTQ
+1032 ELNLLEFLATQ

-1057 EAALSVV
+1057 EVALSVV

-1085 TEATSDVLRLLGEAS
+1085 TDAVSEVLRLLGEAS
-1100 GAVGVLY
+1100 GATGVLY

-1116 AALVAAAGGGD
+1116 AALVLTPGD
-1127 GGASHETRDM
+1127 GDGSAARA
-1137 RVSHWQTRTMW
+1137 SHWQSRAMW
-1148 AASGDNLDEAQLPRI
+1148 AASSTADLDDARLPRI
-1163 PLERTQAWAD
+1163 PLERVQTWAD
-1173 DLISRPYLVLHPD
+1173 ELIGKPYLVLQSD
-1186 VLHDEEREMTQRIG
+1186 VLQDEERKLMQRLG
-1200 FDSMLVLTVRGEALY
+1200 FNALLALTVRGEALY
-1215 PNIILLGR
+1215 PNLILLGR
-1223 TGSDT
+1223 ADADV
-1228 VWEEEE
+1228 VWQEEE

-1247 TIAREGVFEEVQA
+1247 TIARERVFEEVQA

-1286 VVRAH
+1286 VVREH
-1291 TALGEGAHHVTL
+1291 TALGEGAHHITL
-1303 QLFDRPWTNEQ
+1303 QLFDRPWTDEQ
-1314 EPNYSEVV
+1314 EPGYSEVV

-1328 GVSALRQRF
+1328 GISALRQRF
-1337 HLGEFPMARTMA
+1337 HLDEFPLARA
-1349 RTTGLTLIDDP
+1349 IANNPGLTLMDDP
-1360 EHDPRLTRRNRALF
+1360 EHDPRFTRRNRALF
-1374 SRFFG
+1374 VRVYG
-1379 AKSVIFVPLVASG
+1379 AKSVLFLPLIASG
-1392 QRIGFLHAMYPEQV
+1392 QRIGFLNAMYPGQV

-1486 EASEEEETQ
+1486 KATEDAKDGNNG

>member
-1 MSSRGLSLRWRMILI
+1 MSSKGLSLRWRMILI
-16 IAGIPLLLLVPVFIY
+16 IAGIPLLLLIPVFIY
-31 VANQYRDAYR
+31 VANQYRNAYR

-59 ETVAPY
+59 QTVAPY
-65 VETIQDAPGLA
+65 VQTIQDAPGLA
-76 PFLQQIVENN
+76 PFLQQIVANN
-86 REFDFLALVDNTG
+86 REFDFLALVDDSG
-99 LVIEHSTPGLR
+99 LVIEHSAPGYK
-110 GTTIA
+110 GTRIA
-115 ELAGLDVN
+115 ELAGLNVTV
-123 APELREMPSFG
+123 PELREMPAFG

-144 MPGDASRQLY
+144 MPGDTSRLLY
-154 VVVGERASIVDP
+154 IVVGERASIVDP
-166 QMTPLLLVG
+166 PMTVLI
-175 VLVAVGLILLLHF
+175 LVAVLGAAGLILLLHF

-195 NPLSRLVEGTHIIG
+195 NPLNRLVEGTRIIG
-209 SGDLA
+209 AGDLA

-223 EIGALARSFNDVTA
+223 EIGALARSFNDVAA

-243 GGLEQ
+243 SGLER
-248 RIAERT
+248 RIVERT
-254 AALEHKTLQ
+254 AALERRTLQ
-263 LETISLVSQEAGQV
+263 LETISLVSKEAAQV
-277 RNVVALLETTVSTI
+277 RNVVMLLETTARAISE
-291 ADRFGFYHVG
+291 RFGFYHVG
-301 IFILDDAQVWA
+301 IFILDDAKIWA
-312 ILRAASSVG
+312 ILRAASSAG

-336 TGIVGFVAA
+336 TGIVGFVAG
-345 SGKPRIAFN
+345 SGKPRIVFN

-359 AWFNNPDLPE
+359 VWFNNPDLPE

-377 LKTET
+377 LKVEDE
-382 QVIGVL
+382 VVGVL

-394 SEAFTDED
+394 PEAFTDED

-409 ADQLTVSLNNAR
+409 ADQLAVALNNAR

-470 PVPEDLYDGHVTRA
+470 PVPVELSDGRATRA
-484 QMMDGG
+484 QFMDGG
-490 VPVMMEALRAGGRV
+490 VPVMMETLRAGGRV
-504 LGYLGLSDPQRTWS
+504 LGYLGLADSQRTWS

-589 IYTFPAP
+589 IYTFPLP
-596 NVPRVQP
+596 NVPRIQP
-603 HAVLDPAEQKLPF
+603 HTVLDPAGQKLPF
-616 PEEVLALSDEHFT
+616 PDEVLTLSDEHFT
-629 FLRGLRRAEL
+629 FLRGLNRAEL
-639 GPVLPLLGG
+639 GPVLPLLGS
-648 MTLAPEA
+648 MTLAVEA
-655 QEQLAPFDFGR
+655 QEHLAPFDFGR
-666 VFYVPLGTTGTQHGF
+666 VFYVPLGSTGTQHGF

-716 TLTEETQQRSE
+716 TLTEETQLRSE
-727 EMRSLYNIS
+727 ELRSLYNIS
-736 LVLSELL
+736 LALSELL
-743 EPSDVLAA
+743 EPADVLTA
-751 IIEQGMELLNAD
+751 IVEQGMALLHAD
-763 GSGFFSYEPETD
+763 GSGFFSYEPDTD
-775 TLLLT
+775 TLILT

-787 ADKIGFRIP
+787 GDKIGFRIP
-796 HDAGLTGKA
+796 HDAGLTGKS
-805 IASQQTLFVEDY
+805 IASQQTLFIEDY
-817 NVWENRLP
+817 NVWESRLP
-825 LYESARFHSMIAVPL
+825 LYESARFHAMMAVPL

-852 RSKEIATFGDR
+852 RSKEIAAFSER
-863 EVRLSNLF
+863 EVRLANLF

-902 IDLLPIRDMEQLL
+902 IDLLPIRDMGQLL
-915 ARAADW
+915 ERAADW

-926 DVPHVLI
+926 DVPHALI
-933 FLRDSETDE
+933 FLRDAETGA

-961 RRPSSG
+961 RQPSSG
-967 GLTETIME
+967 GLTETIMA
-975 TRKGLIIQ
+975 TRKGLIIP
-983 DTREDDRESSE
+983 DTREDVRESSQ
-994 RMASSGLF
+994 RLAGSGLF

-1012 EDVLGTVLVS
+1012 EDVLGAVLVS
-1022 AVEANKFSES
+1022 AVEANQFSGS
-1032 ELNLLEFLSTQ
+1032 ELDLLEFLATQ

-1100 GAVGVLY
+1100 GAAGVLY

-1116 AALVAAAGGGD
+1116 AILATAGD
-1127 GGASHETRDM
+1127 GDENAARA
-1137 RVSHWQTRTMW
+1137 SHWQTRAMW
-1148 AASGDNLDEAQLPRI
+1148 MTSANGVDEAQLPRV
-1163 PLERTQAWAD
+1163 PLDHVQVWAD
-1173 DLISRPYLVLHPD
+1173 ELIGRPYLVLQPD
-1186 VLHDEEREMTQRIG
+1186 ALHGEERTLMQTFG
-1200 FDSMLVLTVRGEALY
+1200 FNALLALTVRGEALY

-1223 TGSDT
+1223 ADGDMT
-1228 VWEEEE
+1228 WEEEE

-1247 TIAREGVFEEVQA
+1247 TIARERVFEEVQA

-1286 VVRAH
+1286 VVRSH

-1303 QLFDRPWTNEQ
+1303 QLFDRPWMDEQ
-1314 EPNYSEVV
+1314 EPGYSEVV

-1328 GVSALRQRF
+1328 EINALRQRF
-1337 HLGEFPMARTMA
+1337 YLDEFPLARVMARNPGITI
-1349 RTTGLTLIDDP
+1349 IDDP
-1360 EHDPRLTRRNRALF
+1360 EHDPRFTRRNRALF
-1374 SRFFG
+1374 SRVYS
-1379 AKSVIFVPLVASG
+1379 AKTVVFVPLIASG

-1406 RFSDQE
+1406 RLSEQE

-1472 AFGTPRNVI
+1472 AFGTPRNII

-1486 EASEEEETQ
+1486 QASEDGQAGDDIA

>member
-1 MSSRGLSLRWRMILI
+1 MSSKGLSLRWRMILI
-16 IAGIPLLLLVPVFIY
+16 IAGIPLLLLIPVFIY
-31 VANQYRDAYR
+31 VTSQYRDAYR
-41 QVYWGKGD
+41 QAYWGKGD

-76 PFLQQIVENN
+76 TFLQQIVANN

-99 LVIEHSTPGLR
+99 LVIEHSMPGLK
-110 GTTIA
+110 GTQLA
-115 ELAGLDVN
+115 VLAGLDMT
-123 APELREMPSFG
+123 APELREVPGFG

-144 MPGDASRQLY
+144 MPGAPSRVLY
-154 VVVGERASIVDP
+154 IVVGERASIVNP
-166 QMTPLLLVG
+166 SMTALIWVG
-175 VLVAVGLILLLHF
+175 VLAAVGLILLLHF
-188 STRGLVL
+188 SMLGLVL
-195 NPLSRLVEGTHIIG
+195 NPLNRLVEGTRIIG
-209 SGDLA
+209 AGNLEYTVS
-214 HTIPVERDD
+214 VERDD
-223 EIGALARSFNDVTA
+223 EMGVLAQAFNDVTA

-243 GGLEQ
+243 SGLEE
-248 RIAERT
+248 RITERT
-254 AALEHKTLQ
+254 ATLERRTLQ
-263 LETISLVSQEAGQV
+263 LETISLVSKEASQV
-277 RNVVALLETTVSTI
+277 RNVVMLLETTAHAIS
-291 ADRFGFYHVG
+291 DRFGFYHVG
-301 IFILDDAQVWA
+301 IFILDDAKVWA

-321 GQRMLARGHRLQVGQ
+321 GQHMLTRGHRLQVGQ

-345 SGKPRIAFN
+345 SGKPRIVFN

-359 AWFNNPDLPE
+359 VWFNNPDLPE

-377 LKTET
+377 LKVEDE
-382 QVIGVL
+382 VIGVL
-388 DVQSDA
+388 DVQSDVA
-394 SEAFTDED
+394 EAFTDDD

-409 ADQLTVSLNNAR
+409 ADQLAVALNNAR

-444 WARIAAQSRPL
+444 WARIAAQSRPM

-470 PVPEDLYDGHVTRA
+470 PVPAELRDGLVTRA
-484 QMMDGG
+484 QLMDGG
-490 VPVMMEALRAGGRV
+490 VPVMMETLRAGDRV
-504 LGYLGLSDPQRTWS
+504 LGYLGLADSQRIWS
-518 AEELSLVESVGEQ
+518 AEELSLVESVSEQ

-575 IARILAQALGMAAG
+575 IARILAQALGMASG
-589 IYTFPAP
+589 VYTFPVP
-596 NVPRVQP
+596 NVPRIQP
-603 HAVLDPAEQKLPF
+603 HAVLTPDGQRLPF
-616 PEEVLALSDEHFT
+616 PEEVLTLSDEHFT

-655 QEQLAPFDFGR
+655 QEKLASFDFRR
-666 VFYVPLGTTGTQHGF
+666 VFYVPLGSSGAQQGF
-681 IVMLQY
+681 IVMLQH

-701 IQRLANQIEVVLDNL
+701 IQRLASQIEVVLDNL

-727 EMRSLYNIS
+727 ELRSLYNIS
-736 LVLSELL
+736 LALSELL
-743 EPSDVLAA
+743 EPMDVQAA
-751 IIEQGMELLNAD
+751 IVEQGAKLFNAD
-763 GSGFFSYEPETD
+763 GSSFFSYEPETA
-775 TLLLT
+775 TLLLS
-780 LDRDGDF
+780 LDYQDGNF
-787 ADKIGFRIP
+787 ADKLGFRMP
-796 HDAGLTGKA
+796 HDAGLAGKA
-805 IASQQTLFVEDY
+805 ISSQQALFVEDY
-817 NVWENRLP
+817 NVSENHLP
-825 LYESARFHSMIAVPL
+825 FYENERSHAVMAVPL

-852 RSKEIATFGDR
+852 RSAEVAAFGDR
-863 EVRLSNLF
+863 EARLANLF

-902 IDLLPIRDMEQLL
+902 IELLPIRDMEQLL
-915 ARAADW
+915 AQAADW

-926 DVPHVLI
+926 DVPHALI
-933 FLRDSETDE
+933 FLRDSETGA
-942 FVIGRAVDVAEYL
+942 FVVGRAVDVSESS

-961 RRPSSG
+961 THPSPG
-967 GLTETIME
+967 GLTETILA
-975 TRKGLIIQ
+975 TRQSLIVK
-983 DTREDDRESSE
+983 DTREDTRESSQ
-994 RMASSGLF
+994 RLASSGLF
-1002 SRMGVPLRVG
+1002 SRLGVPLRVG
-1012 EDVLGTVLVS
+1012 EDVLGAVLIS
-1022 AVEANKFSES
+1022 AVETNKFGES
-1032 ELNLLEFLSTQ
+1032 ELNLLEFLATQ

-1085 TEATSDVLRLLGEAS
+1085 TEATADVLLLLGEAS
-1100 GAVGVLY
+1100 GAAGVLY
-1107 LEYHAIEDA
+1107 MEYHAIEDA
-1116 AALVAAAGGGD
+1116 ALSASSGNGDEGAAH
-1127 GGASHETRDM
+1127 ASHWLTRAMWTASANGPDETK
-1137 RVSHWQTRTMW
+1137 
-1148 AASGDNLDEAQLPRI
+1148 LPPI
-1163 PLERTQAWAD
+1163 PLEHVQAWAD
-1173 DLISRPYLVLHPD
+1173 ELIGRPYLVLHPD
-1186 VLHDEEREMTQRIG
+1186 TLQARERKLMQTLG
-1200 FDSMLVLTVRGEALY
+1200 LKNLLALTVRGEALY
-1215 PNIILLGR
+1215 PNVILLGR
-1223 TGSDT
+1223 ASSDA

-1247 TIAREGVFEEVQA
+1247 TIARERVFEEVQA

-1286 VVRAH
+1286 VVRSH

-1303 QLFDRPWTNEQ
+1303 QLFDRPWTDEL
-1314 EPNYSEVV
+1314 EPNYAEVV

-1328 GVSALRQRF
+1328 EISALRQRF
-1337 HLGEFPMARTMA
+1337 YLADFSLAREMARNPS
-1349 RTTGLTLIDDP
+1349 LTFIDDP
-1360 EHDPRLTRRNRALF
+1360 EHDSRLTRRNRALF
-1374 SRFFG
+1374 SRIYG
-1379 AKSVIFVPLVASG
+1379 AKSVVFVPLIASG
-1392 QRIGFLHAMYPEQV
+1392 QRIGFLHAMYPESV
-1406 RFSDQE
+1406 HFSDQE

-1472 AFGTPRNVI
+1472 AFGTPRNII

-1486 EASEEEETQ
+1486 QASEDKPAGDDIA

>member
-1 MSSRGLSLRWRMILI
+1 MSPKGLSLRWRMILI
-16 IAGIPLLLLVPVFIY
+16 IAGIPLLLLIPVFIY
-31 VANQYRDAYR
+31 VANQYRNAYR

-59 ETVAPY
+59 QTVAPY

-76 PFLQQIVENN
+76 PFLQQIVANN
-86 REFDFLALVDNTG
+86 REFDFLALVDETG
-99 LVIEHSTPGLR
+99 LVIEHSTPGYK
-110 GTTIA
+110 GTRIA
-115 ELAGLDVN
+115 ELAGLNVTM
-123 APELREMPSFG
+123 PQLREMPAFG

-144 MPGDASRQLY
+144 MPGDTSRLLY
-154 VVVGERASIVDP
+154 IVVGERASIVDP
-166 QMTPLLLVG
+166 PMTALWLTSALA
-175 VLVAVGLILLLHF
+175 AVGLILLLHF
-188 STRGLVL
+188 SMRALIL
-195 NPLSRLVEGTHIIG
+195 NPLSRLIEGARIIG
-209 SGDLA
+209 GGNLA
-214 HTIPVERDD
+214 HVIPVERED
-223 EIGALARSFNDVTA
+223 EIGVLARAFNDGAA

-243 GGLEQ
+243 SGLEQ
-248 RIAERT
+248 RVAERT
-254 AALEHKTLQ
+254 AALERRTLQ
-263 LETISLVSQEAGQV
+263 LETVSLVSKEAAQV
-277 RNVVALLETTVSTI
+277 RNVVMLLETTARAISE
-291 ADRFGFYHVG
+291 RFGFYHVG
-301 IFILDDAQVWA
+301 IFILDDAKMWA
-312 ILRAASSVG
+312 ILRAASSAG

-336 TGIVGFVAA
+336 TGIVGHVAG
-345 SGKPRIAFN
+345 SGKPRIVFN
-354 VGEDA
+354 VGEDT

-377 LKTET
+377 LKIENE
-382 QVIGVL
+382 VIGVL
-388 DVQSDA
+388 DVQSDVA
-394 SEAFTDED
+394 EAFTDED

-409 ADQLTVSLNNAR
+409 ADQLAVALNNAR

-431 EVRDIQID
+431 EVRELQID

-470 PVPEDLYDGHVTRA
+470 PVPAELRDGRVTRA
-484 QMMDGG
+484 QLMDGG
-490 VPVMMEALRAGGRV
+490 MPVVMEALRAGDRV
-504 LGYLGLSDPQRTWS
+504 LGYLGLADSQRTWS
-518 AEELSLVESVGEQ
+518 AEELSLVESVSEQ

-564 PELSFEDVLTE
+564 PELSFEEVLTE

-589 IYTFPAP
+589 IYTFPVP

-603 HAVLDPAEQKLPF
+603 HAVLDSTGQRLPF
-616 PEEVLALSDEHFT
+616 PAEVLTLSDEHFT
-629 FLRGLRRAEL
+629 FLRGLNRTEL

-648 MTLAPEA
+648 MTPTPEA
-655 QEQLAPFDFGR
+655 QAQFALFDFER
-666 VFYVPLGTTGTQHGF
+666 VFYVPLGSSGTQHGF
-681 IVMLQY
+681 IVLLQY

-696 ETRAL
+696 ESRAL

-727 EMRSLYNIS
+727 ELRSLYNIS
-736 LVLSELL
+736 LALSELL
-743 EPSDVLAA
+743 EPADVLTA
-751 IIEQGMELLNAD
+751 IVEQGMALLHAD
-763 GSGFFSYEPETD
+763 GSGFFTYEPDTET
-775 TLLLT
+775 LIVS
-780 LDRDGDF
+780 LDRGGDF
-787 ADKIGFRIP
+787 TDKLGFRIS
-796 HDAGLTGKA
+796 HDTGLTGKA
-805 IASQQTLFVEDY
+805 IASQQALFVEDY
-817 NVWENRLP
+817 NVWEHRLP
-825 LYESARFHSMIAVPL
+825 LYESTHFRAMMAVPL

-852 RSKEIATFGDR
+852 RSKQIAAFGER
-863 EVRLSNLF
+863 EARLANLF

-902 IDLLPIRDMEQLL
+902 IDLLPIRDMGRLL
-915 ARAADW
+915 ERAAEW
-921 TRRIF
+921 TRRVF
-926 DVPHVLI
+926 DVPHALI
-933 FLRDSETDE
+933 FLREAETGA
-942 FVIGRAVDVAEYL
+942 FLVGRAVDTTAYHL
-955 VDESAD
+955 DESAD
-961 RRPSSG
+961 RQPSPD
-967 GLTETIME
+967 GLTETVMA
-975 TRKGLIIQ
+975 TRKGLIIK
-983 DTREDDRESSE
+983 DTREDARESS
-994 RMASSGLF
+994 RRLASSGLL

-1012 EDVLGTVLVS
+1012 EDVLGAVLVS
-1022 AVEANKFSES
+1022 GVEANQFSER
-1032 ELNLLEFLSTQ
+1032 ELNLLEFLATQ

-1074 SQAAALLTERG
+1074 SQATALLTERG
-1085 TEATSDVLRLLGEAS
+1085 TDAVPDVLRLLGEAS
-1100 GAVGVLY
+1100 GAVGVYY

-1116 AALVAAAGGGD
+1116 TMVAGV
-1127 GGASHETRDM
+1127 GAETT
-1137 RVSHWQTRTMW
+1137 SHWQSRAMW
-1148 AASGDNLDEAQLPRI
+1148 RANPNDAAGPLVLNV
-1163 PLERTQAWAD
+1163 PLERVQRWAD
-1173 DLISRPYLVLHPD
+1173 ELISRPYLVLQPD
-1186 VLHDEEREMTQRIG
+1186 VLHSEERELLQMLG
-1200 FDSMLVLTVRGEALY
+1200 FNTVLALTVRGEALY

-1223 TGSDT
+1223 AEGDT
-1228 VWEEEE
+1228 VWQEEE

-1247 TIAREGVFEEVQA
+1247 TIARERVFEEVQA

-1286 VVRAH
+1286 VVRSH
-1291 TALGEGAHHVTL
+1291 TALGEGASHVTL
-1303 QLFDRPWTNEQ
+1303 QLFDRPWTDEQ
-1314 EPNYSEVV
+1314 EPRYSEVV
-1322 AHWTTT
+1322 AYWTTT
-1328 GVSALRQRF
+1328 DTNALRQRF
-1337 HLGEFPMARTMA
+1337 YMNEFPLARIVA
-1349 RTTGLTLIDDP
+1349 RNPVLTLIDDP
-1360 EHDPRLTRRNRALF
+1360 EHDERLTRRNRALF
-1374 SRFFG
+1374 SRVVG
-1379 AKSVIFVPLVASG
+1379 AKSIVFVPLIASG
-1392 QRIGFLHAMYPEQV
+1392 QRIGFLHAMYPQPV
-1406 RFSDQE
+1406 RFSEQE

-1472 AFGTPRNVI
+1472 AFGTPRNII

-1486 EASEEEETQ
+1486 QTSGDGKTGDDSA

>member
-1 MSSRGLSLRWRMILI
+1 MSSKGLSLRWRMILI
-16 IAGIPLLLLVPVFIY
+16 IAGIPLLLLIPVFIF
-31 VANQYRDAYR
+31 VANQYRNAYR

-65 VETIQDAPGLA
+65 VETIQDAPGLE
-76 PFLQQIVENN
+76 PFLQQIVANN
-86 REFDFLALVDNTG
+86 REFDFLALVDDMG
-99 LVIEHSTPGLR
+99 LVIEHSAPGYK
-110 GTTIA
+110 GTRIA
-115 ELAGLDVN
+115 ELAGLDATV
-123 APELREMPSFG
+123 PELRTMPAFG

-144 MPGDASRQLY
+144 MPGDTSRSLY
-154 VVVGERASIVDP
+154 IVVGERASIVDP
-166 QMTPLLLVG
+166 PMTPLILG
-175 VLVAVGLILLLHF
+175 AVLGAAGLILLLHF

-195 NPLSRLVEGTHIIG
+195 NPLNRLVEGTRIIG
-209 SGDLA
+209 DGDLA

-223 EIGALARSFNDVTA
+223 EIGILAGSFNDVAA
-237 RLRDVI
+237 RLRNVI
-243 GGLEQ
+243 SGLEE

-254 AALEHKTLQ
+254 AALERRTTQ
-263 LETISLVSQEAGQV
+263 LETISLVSKEAAQV
-277 RNVVALLETTVSTI
+277 RNVVMLLETTAHAIS
-291 ADRFGFYHVG
+291 DRFGFYHVG
-301 IFILDDAQVWA
+301 IFILDDAKMWA
-312 ILRAASSVG
+312 ILRAASSAG

-336 TGIVGFVAA
+336 TGIVGFVAG
-345 SGKPRIAFN
+345 SGKPRIVFN
-354 VGEDA
+354 VGEDM

-377 LKTET
+377 LKVEDE
-382 QVIGVL
+382 VIGVL

-394 SEAFTDED
+394 AGAFTDED

-409 ADQLTVSLNNAR
+409 ADQLAVALNNAR

-470 PVPEDLYDGHVTRA
+470 PVPAELRDGRVTRA

-490 VPVMMEALRAGGRV
+490 VPVVMETLRAGDRV
-504 LGYLGLSDPQRTWS
+504 LGYLGLADSQRTWS
-518 AEELSLVESVGEQ
+518 AEELSLVESVSEQ

-564 PELSFEDVLTE
+564 PELGFEDVLTE

-589 IYTFPAP
+589 LYTFPVP

-603 HAVLDPAEQKLPF
+603 HAVLDPAGHKLSF
-616 PEEVLALSDEHFT
+616 PTELLTLSDEHFA
-629 FLRGLRRAEL
+629 FLRGLNRAEL

-648 MTLAPEA
+648 MPLAPEA
-655 QEQLAPFDFGR
+655 QEQLTPFDFGR
-666 VFYVPLGTTGTQHGF
+666 VFYVPLGSSGTQHGF

-701 IQRLANQIEVVLDNL
+701 IQRLANQVEVVLDNL
-716 TLTEETQQRSE
+716 TLTEETQQRSGE
-727 EMRSLYNIS
+727 LRSLYNIS
-736 LVLSELL
+736 LALSELL
-743 EPSDVLAA
+743 EPDDVLTA
-751 IIEQGMELLNAD
+751 IVEQGSALLNAD
-763 GSGFFSYEPETD
+763 GNGFFSYEVETD
-775 TLLLT
+775 SLILMRDTSPNAS
-780 LDRDGDF
+780 DRVGVRLRR
-787 ADKIGFRIP
+787 GEGL
-796 HDAGLTGKA
+796 AGEALAK
-805 IASQQTLFVEDY
+805 QQTLFIEDY
-817 NVWENRLP
+817 ASWDKRVAALV
-825 LYESARFHSMIAVPL
+825 SAQFHSIMAVPL

-847 GVLLL
+847 GVLIV
-852 RSKEIATFGDR
+852 RSGEIAAFGER
-863 EVRLSNLF
+863 EARLANLF

-902 IDLLPIRDMEQLL
+902 IDLLPIRDMGQLL
-915 ARAADW
+915 DRAADW

-926 DVPHVLI
+926 DVPHTLI
-933 FLRDSETDE
+933 FLREAE
-942 FVIGRAVDVAEYL
+942 AGAFVVGRAVDAAEYL

-961 RRPSSG
+961 RQPTAG
-967 GLTETIME
+967 GLTETILA
-975 TRKGLIIQ
+975 TRKGLIVP
-983 DTREDDRESSE
+983 DTREDKRDSSQ
-994 RMASSGLF
+994 RLASDGLL

-1012 EDVLGTVLVS
+1012 EDVLGAVLIS
-1022 AVEANKFSES
+1022 GVEANQFTER
-1032 ELNLLEFLSTQ
+1032 ELNLLEFLATQ

-1074 SQAAALLTERG
+1074 SQATALLTERG
-1085 TEATSDVLRLLGEAS
+1085 TDAVSDVLRLLGEAS
-1100 GAVGVLY
+1100 GAAGVLY
-1107 LEYHAIEDA
+1107 LEYHAVEDA
-1116 AALVAAAGGGD
+1116 TAVAAGVEG
-1127 GGASHETRDM
+1127 ETA
-1137 RVSHWQTRTMW
+1137 SHWQSRAMW
-1148 AASGDNLDEAQLPRI
+1148 LASTTDFDDAQLLQV
-1163 PLERTQAWAD
+1163 PLERVQRWAD
-1173 DLISRPYLVLHPD
+1173 ELIGKPYLALQPD
-1186 VLHDEEREMTQRIG
+1186 VLHGEERELLRVLG
-1200 FDSMLVLTVRGEALY
+1200 FNTLLALTVRGEALY
-1215 PNIILLGR
+1215 PNIIALGR
-1223 TGSDT
+1223 ADGDT
-1228 VWEEEE
+1228 VWQEEE

-1247 TIAREGVFEEVQA
+1247 TIARERVFEEVQA

-1286 VVRAH
+1286 VVRSH

-1303 QLFDRPWTNEQ
+1303 QLFDRPWTDEQ

-1328 GVSALRQRF
+1328 DINALRQRF
-1337 HLGEFPMARTMA
+1337 YLDEFPLAREMARNPS
-1349 RTTGLTLIDDP
+1349 LTVIDDP
-1360 EHDPRLTRRNRALF
+1360 EHDSRITRRNRALF
-1374 SRFFG
+1374 CRIYG
-1379 AKSVIFVPLVASG
+1379 AKSIIFVPLIASG

-1472 AFGTPRNVI
+1472 AFGTPRNII

-1486 EASEEEETQ
+1486 QASGDDKAGGDPA

>member
-1 MSSRGLSLRWRMILI
+1 MSSKGMSLRWRMILI
-16 IAGIPLLLLVPVFIY
+16 IAGIPLLLLVPAFIY

-41 QVYWGKGD
+41 QAYWGKGD

-76 PFLQQIVENN
+76 PFLQQIVANN
-86 REFDFLALVDNTG
+86 REFDFLALVDSTG
-99 LVIEHSTPGLR
+99 LVIEHSTPGLK
-110 GTTIA
+110 GTRIA

-123 APELREMPSFG
+123 APAELRTMPAFG

-144 MPGDASRQLY
+144 MPGDTSRQLY
-154 VVVGERASIVDP
+154 IVVGERASIVEP
-166 QMTPLLLVG
+166 PMTALILAGALG
-175 VLVAVGLILLLHF
+175 AIGLILLLHF
-188 STRGLVL
+188 SLRGLVL
-195 NPLSRLVEGTHIIG
+195 NPLNRLVEGTRIIG
-209 SGDLA
+209 AGDLA
-214 HTIPVERDD
+214 YTIPVERED
-223 EIGALARSFNDVTA
+223 EIGVLAQAFNDVTA
-237 RLRDVI
+237 RLRGTI
-243 GGLEQ
+243 GGLEE

-254 AALEHKTLQ
+254 AALERRTLQ
-263 LETISLVSQEAGQV
+263 LETISVVSKEAAQV
-277 RNVVALLETTVSTI
+277 RNVVMLLETTARAISEG
-291 ADRFGFYHVG
+291 FGFYHVG
-301 IFILDDAQVWA
+301 IFILDDAKVWA
-312 ILRAASSVG
+312 ILRAASSMG

-336 TGIVGFVAA
+336 TGIVGFVAG
-345 SGKPRIAFN
+345 SGKPRIVFN
-354 VGEDA
+354 VGEDTG
-359 AWFNNPDLPE
+359 WFNNPDLPE

-377 LKTET
+377 LKIEDE
-382 QVIGVL
+382 VIGVL

-394 SEAFTDED
+394 AEAFTDED

-409 ADQLTVSLNNAR
+409 ADQLAVALNNAR

-470 PVPEDLYDGHVTRA
+470 PVPADLRDGRVTRA
-484 QMMDGG
+484 QVMDGG
-490 VPVMMEALRAGGRV
+490 VPVMMETLRAGDRV
-504 LGYLGLSDPQRTWS
+504 LGYLGLADSQRTWS
-518 AEELSLVESVGEQ
+518 AEELSLVESVSEQ

-564 PELSFEDVLTE
+564 PDLSFEDVLTE

-589 IYTFPAP
+589 IYTFPML
-596 NVPRVQP
+596 NVARIQP
-603 HAVLDPAEQKLPF
+603 HAVLDPAGQRLPF
-616 PEEVLALSDEHFT
+616 PEDALTLSDEHFT

-639 GPVLPLLGG
+639 GPVQPLLGHIPV
-648 MTLAPEA
+648 ASAVP
-655 QEQLAPFDFGR
+655 EQLAPFDFGR
-666 VFYVPLGTTGTQHGF
+666 VFYVPLGSTGTQHGF
-681 IVMLQY
+681 IVLLQY

-727 EMRSLYNIS
+727 ELRSLYNIS
-736 LVLSELL
+736 LALSELL
-743 EPSDVLAA
+743 EPADVQAA
-751 IIEQGMELLNAD
+751 IVEQGTALLNAD
-763 GSGFFSYEPETD
+763 GSGFFSYEPDTD
-775 TLLLT
+775 TLVLS
-780 LDRDGDF
+780 LDHDGDF
-787 ADKIGFRIP
+787 GDKLGFRIP

-805 IASQQTLFVEDY
+805 LAQQQTLFVEDY
-817 NVWENRLP
+817 NNWENRLP
-825 LYESARFHSMIAVPL
+825 LYESARFRAMMAVPL

-852 RSKEIATFGDR
+852 RSVESAAFSER
-863 EVRLSNLF
+863 EARLANLF

-902 IDLLPIRDMEQLL
+902 IDLLPMRDMGQLL
-915 ARAADW
+915 DRAADW

-926 DVPHVLI
+926 DIPHAVVY
-933 FLRDSETDE
+933 LR
-942 FVIGRAVDVAEYL
+942 
-955 VDESAD
+955 ESATD
-961 RRPSSG
+961 VFVSGRSVDSAEHTWVDQVDAAPSSG
-967 GLTETIME
+967 GLAEVIME
-975 TRKGLIIQ
+975 TRKGLIIE
-983 DTREDDRESSE
+983 DTRKDARKSSQHLAE
-994 RMASSGLF
+994 SGLL

-1012 EDVLGTVLVS
+1012 EDVLGAVLIS
-1022 AVEANKFSES
+1022 GAEANEFSER
-1032 ELNLLEFLSTQ
+1032 ELNLLEFLATQ

-1085 TEATSDVLRLLGEAS
+1085 TDAVSDVLRLLGEAS
-1100 GAVGVLY
+1100 GAGGVLY
-1107 LEYHAIEDA
+1107 MEYHAVEDVTA
-1116 AALVAAAGGGD
+1116 IITAGNGD
-1127 GGASHETRDM
+1127 ELA
-1137 RVSHWQTRTMW
+1137 SHWQSRAMW
-1148 AASGDNLDEAQLPRI
+1148 SAASADALDDAQLPRV
-1163 PLERTQAWAD
+1163 PLERVQLWAD
-1173 DLISRPYLVLHPD
+1173 ELIGKPYLVLQSD
-1186 VLHDEEREMTQRIG
+1186 DLHDKEHELIRTLG
-1200 FDSMLVLTVRGEALY
+1200 FSNVLALTVRGEALY
-1215 PNIILLGR
+1215 PNIILLDR
-1223 TGSDT
+1223 ADSDIT
-1228 VWEEEE
+1228 WEEEE

-1247 TIAREGVFEEVQA
+1247 TIARERVFEEVQA

-1303 QLFDRPWTNEQ
+1303 QLFNRPWTDTQ
-1314 EPNYSEVV
+1314 EPDYSEVV

-1328 GVSALRQRF
+1328 EISALRERYR
-1337 HLGEFPMARTMA
+1337 LGEFPLARMIA
-1349 RTTGLTLIDDP
+1349 HDPALTLVDDV
-1360 EHDPRLTRRNRALF
+1360 EHDTRFTRRNRALF
-1374 SRFFG
+1374 SRIYG
-1379 AKSVIFVPLVASG
+1379 AQSVLFVPLIASG

-1406 RFSDQE
+1406 RFSEQE

-1472 AFGTPRNVI
+1472 AFGTPRNII
-1481 QFRPP
+1481 QFHPP
-1486 EASEEEETQ
+1486 QATEDEKAGDDHA